1 LSDQERAA
9 RQRTIEEKQKT
20 LQRNVEDAQN
30 EAQAEM
36 GTMYQTLAQKVYA
49 VLQTY
54 AEQNGY
60 TMVVDISTEKSPILW
75 ANQAT
80 DITQAVVQ
88 AYNTKSG
95 VPAQPGAP
103 AGAGAARPAGTAPRP
118 ATTTPKPATP
128 TTPK

>member
-1 LSDQERAA
+1 ML
-9 RQRTIEEKQKT
+9 
-20 LQRNVEDAQN
+20 
-30 EAQAEM
+30 
-36 GTMYQTLAQKVYA
+36 
-49 VLQTY
+49 
-54 AEQNGY
+54 EQNGY

-95 VPAQPGAP
+95 VPAQPGAA
-103 AGAGAARPAGTAPRP
+103 AGCQQQPAPRHGSP
-118 ATTTPKPATP
+118 VRRDHHTQAATP